1 MVLLLIF
8 GSCSVPTLGGK
19 IEAAEIWTTST
30 NSDFTTSDIQTLQ
43 IDSSNWVVFISD
55 QKYNYQVTIEL
66 KILGSDVRKIQKFTT
81 YEYKNGILDLNNVV
95 DSGIKLINTGKI
107 TRSTEQ
113 YAISYDHGLV
123 SGTWSTISPTLQET
137 YLISRLG
144 DSLTLNGTGDV
155 YHRNEDIAPN
165 I

>member
-1 MVLLLIF
+1 M
-8 GSCSVPTLGGK
+8 
-19 IEAAEIWTTST
+19 
-30 NSDFTTSDIQTLQ
+30 
-43 IDSSNWVVFISD
+43 FISD